1 MITIETLYGEC
12 HEAHG
17 LKIRN
22 QVNNLFQ
29 KHPRITAIRVDL
41 HYPPVIDNGDTIT
54 CFPNLSPGEISRFRN
69 SLNAKINAD
78 QHSKKQQGKR
88 TYATSVCIIWA
99 KEYTQS
105 FKCHYHVC
113 LFFNKDA
120 YYHLGD
126 YERSDTLRGLIT
138 GAWYS
143 ALGLELEDHQGLVHF
158 PANGRYILD
167 INDPDFPEQYQRLLV
182 RLDYL
187 TKLDTKASGQRNF
200 GYSGF

>member
-1 MITIETLYGEC
+1 MS
-12 HEAHG
+12 
-17 LKIRN
+17 
-22 QVNNLFQ
+22 
-29 KHPRITAIRVDL
+29 
-41 HYPPVIDNGDTIT
+41 
-54 CFPNLSPGEISRFRN
+54 LSRLP
-69 SLNAKINAD
+69 
-78 QHSKKQQGKR
+78 
-88 TYATSVCIIWA
+88 
-99 KEYTQS
+99 
-105 FKCHYHVC
+105 
-113 LFFNKDA
+113 FFNKDA
-120 YYHLGD
+120 YYHQGN

>member
-1 MITIETLYGEC
+1 MGRNDL
-12 HEAHG
+12 
-17 LKIRN
+17 LIR
-22 QVNNLFQ
+22 
-29 KHPRITAIRVDL
+29 T
-41 HYPPVIDNGDTIT
+41 
-54 CFPNLSPGEISRFRN
+54 FPNLSPGEISRFRN

-78 QHSKKQQGKR
+78 QHRKKQQGKR

-158 PANGRYILD
+158 PVNGRYILD
-167 INDPDFPEQYQRLLV
+167 INDPDFPEQYQRLLA

>member
-78 QHSKKQQGKR
+78 QHRKKQQGKR
-88 TYATSVCIIWA
+88 TYATLMNPLMILVKII
-99 KEYTQS
+99 K
-105 FKCHYHVC
+105 
-113 LFFNKDA
+113 
-120 YYHLGD
+120 
-126 YERSDTLRGLIT
+126 LRWI
-138 GAWYS
+138 
-143 ALGLELEDHQGLVHF
+143 H
-158 PANGRYILD
+158 ILSYD
-167 INDPDFPEQYQRLLV
+167 QM
-182 RLDYL
+182 
-187 TKLDTKASGQRNF
+187 
-200 GYSGF
+200 

>member
-1 MITIETLYGEC
+1 MS
-12 HEAHG
+12 
-17 LKIRN
+17 
-22 QVNNLFQ
+22 
-29 KHPRITAIRVDL
+29 
-41 HYPPVIDNGDTIT
+41 
-54 CFPNLSPGEISRFRN
+54 LSRLP
-69 SLNAKINAD
+69 
-78 QHSKKQQGKR
+78 
-88 TYATSVCIIWA
+88 
-99 KEYTQS
+99 
-105 FKCHYHVC
+105 
-113 LFFNKDA
+113 FFNKDA
-120 YYHLGD
+120 YYHLGN

-158 PANGRYILD
+158 PANGGYILD

>member
-1 MITIETLYGEC
+1 ME
-12 HEAHG
+12 
-17 LKIRN
+17 
-22 QVNNLFQ
+22 
-29 KHPRITAIRVDL
+29 
-41 HYPPVIDNGDTIT
+41 
-54 CFPNLSPGEISRFRN
+54 
-69 SLNAKINAD
+69 SLP
-78 QHSKKQQGKR
+78 
-88 TYATSVCIIWA
+88 
-99 KEYTQS
+99 
-105 FKCHYHVC
+105 
-113 LFFNKDA
+113 NKDA

-158 PANGRYILD
+158 PTNGRYILD
-167 INDPDFPEQYQRLLV
+167 INDPDFPEQHQHLLA

>member
-1 MITIETLYGEC
+1 M
-12 HEAHG
+12 
-17 LKIRN
+17 RN

-78 QHSKKQQGKR
+78 QHRKKQQGKR

-167 INDPDFPEQYQRLLV
+167 INDPDFPEQYQRLLA

>member
-1 MITIETLYGEC
+1 MQINTVKNNKANAPTQRRFVLSGRKNIHSPLNVIITS
-12 HEAHG
+12 A
-17 LKIRN
+17 
-22 QVNNLFQ
+22 
-29 KHPRITAIRVDL
+29 
-41 HYPPVIDNGDTIT
+41 
-54 CFPNLSPGEISRFRN
+54 
-69 SLNAKINAD
+69 
-78 QHSKKQQGKR
+78 
-88 TYATSVCIIWA
+88 
-99 KEYTQS
+99 
-105 FKCHYHVC
+105 
-113 LFFNKDA
+113 FFLTN
-120 YYHLGD
+120 

-167 INDPDFPEQYQRLLV
+167 INDPDFPEQYQRLLA

>member
-22 QVNNLFQ
+22 LVNNLFQ

-78 QHSKKQQGKR
+78 QHRKNNKANAPTQRRFVLSGRKNIR
-88 TYATSVCIIWA
+88 SPLNVIITSA
-99 KEYTQS
+99 
-105 FKCHYHVC
+105 
-113 LFFNKDA
+113 FFLTK
-120 YYHLGD
+120 
-126 YERSDTLRGLIT
+126 TPIT
-138 GAWYS
+138 TWETMS
-143 ALGLELEDHQGLVHF
+143 ALT
-158 PANGRYILD
+158 P
-167 INDPDFPEQYQRLLV
+167 
-182 RLDYL
+182 
-187 TKLDTKASGQRNF
+187 
-200 GYSGF
+200 